1 MAFTDPFQ
9 LKPFSGSSES
19 EGLSAGPSVQS
30 ALALVGRSCCLTV
43 AEMSRALGAFLKH
56 RLGDVL
62 HLVCGGRGV
71 VTVVTSLIHYLSVSK
86 WISGGVL
93 QEIAASITFLCHLA
107 AELAVASK
115 HGRREN

>member
-1 MAFTDPFQ
+1 M
-9 LKPFSGSSES
+9 
-19 EGLSAGPSVQS
+19 
-30 ALALVGRSCCLTV
+30 
-43 AEMSRALGAFLKH
+43 
-56 RLGDVL
+56 
-62 HLVCGGRGV
+62 

-93 QEIAASITFLCHLA
+93 QEIAVSITFLCHLA